1 MNGCINKTKIMK
13 ERLLIIKQL
22 QDKYPT
28 SHLGGSIGL
37 FLHGVDLQRDLSKSD
52 IDMTVAQEIDFSQ
65 PINIEN
71 LEESS
76 SPEDFDYQFRY
87 YPNAGSVY
95 VKIDINIRPEKKF
108 VLIMHDGV
116 EYRVSRIE
124 DIIVWKHFY
133 SMKGQGKHTDD
144 LETIRTG
151 IRPKEEKITTQRVAA
166 DIIDDLP
173 F

>member
-1 MNGCINKTKIMK
+1 MT
-13 ERLLIIKQL
+13 ERLKIIKQL

-28 SHLGGSIGL
+28 SHVGGSIGL

-52 IDMTVAQEIDFSQ
+52 IDMTVSEKIDFTQ
-65 PINIEN
+65 PIDIEN

-76 SPEDFDYQFRY
+76 RPEDFDYQFRF

-95 VKIDINIRPEKKF
+95 VKIDINIRPSKKF
-108 VLIMHDGV
+108 VLIVFDGI

-124 DIIVWKHFY
+124 DIIAWKHFY
-133 SMKGQGKHTDD
+133 SMKGKGKHTDD

-151 IRPKEEKITTQRVAA
+151 IRPKEEQKQVAYA
-166 DIIDDLP
+166 NDTVDDLP